1 MLNVLNCVCLYTG
14 LRNIHGI
21 CPPEVLR
28 FLLDLF
34 KYNDNSKNHF
44 SDNYYKAA
52 LVDALAAT
60 ITPVISVLQPVS
72 TILDLWFANFLLSP
86 DIAGLDLFC
95 IIKFSNYTEKILRIV
110 LSDTNSLSVGFAIWL
125 YMHFRAKIV
134 SLLLPSKISATEGT
148 TYSF

>member
-72 TILDLWFANFLLSP
+72 TILDL
-86 DIAGLDLFC
+86 
-95 IIKFSNYTEKILRIV
+95 
-110 LSDTNSLSVGFAIWL
+110 
-125 YMHFRAKIV
+125 
-134 SLLLPSKISATEGT
+134 
-148 TYSF
+148 

>member
-1 MLNVLNCVCLYTG
+1 MPNVLNCVCLYTG

-72 TILDLWFANFLLSP
+72 TILDLYYDSQIF
-86 DIAGLDLFC
+86 
-95 IIKFSNYTEKILRIV
+95 Y
-110 LSDTNSLSVGFAIWL
+110 
-125 YMHFRAKIV
+125 
-134 SLLLPSKISATEGT
+134 
-148 TYSF
+148 

>member
-1 MLNVLNCVCLYTG
+1 MNINSNISVSG

-21 CPPEVLR
+21 CPPEVVK

-44 SDNYYKAA
+44 SDNYYRAA

-72 TILDLWFANFLLSP
+72 MRKMSIEYKSQFL
-86 DIAGLDLFC
+86 
-95 IIKFSNYTEKILRIV
+95 N
-110 LSDTNSLSVGFAIWL
+110 
-125 YMHFRAKIV
+125 
-134 SLLLPSKISATEGT
+134 
-148 TYSF
+148 

>member
-1 MLNVLNCVCLYTG
+1 MIINLRYITSTLNIIFFTG

-21 CPPEVLR
+21 CPPEVVR

-34 KYNDNSKNHF
+34 KYNDNSKNHY

-72 TILDLWFANFLLSP
+72 IRIILFVVYYLDDVLVYSSTFHLTEDLIEKKEYYYLLY
-86 DIAGLDLFC
+86 DYG
-95 IIKFSNYTEKILRIV
+95 
-110 LSDTNSLSVGFAIWL
+110 
-125 YMHFRAKIV
+125 
-134 SLLLPSKISATEGT
+134 
-148 TYSF
+148 